1 MHINTRTLGL
11 QPERFEDM
19 ITAALREAHSTY
31 PVPRMMNRS
40 QMRAILQRKADAAH
54 LLLKSHIE
62 QSKAEVRKITLH
74 TLHEARRRLAS
85 A

>member
-1 MHINTRTLGL
+1 MAEVNALIAAVHINTRIPGL

-40 QMRAILQRKADAAH
+40 QMRAILQRIKAASDAA
-54 LLLKSHIE
+54 
-62 QSKAEVRKITLH
+62 
-74 TLHEARRRLAS
+74 
-85 A
+85 